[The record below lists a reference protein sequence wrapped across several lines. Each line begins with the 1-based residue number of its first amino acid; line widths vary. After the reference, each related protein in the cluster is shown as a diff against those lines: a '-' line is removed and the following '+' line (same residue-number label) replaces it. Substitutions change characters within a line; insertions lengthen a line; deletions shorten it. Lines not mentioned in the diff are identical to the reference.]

1 MKKYEAVFILDIRKC
16 EDEGVAFTAEITK
29 LIEQLGGKMVAVD
42 AMGRLQFSYEINRR
56 KAGIYFDYVFELE
69 EDKVLEL
76 KDKFRL
82 DERVLRN
89 MIIIYDRPENV
100 RGKVKDLK
108 DIQTPGDAPNPEAVK
123 VGSAE

>member
-16 EDEGVAFTAEITK
+16 EDEGAAFTAEITK
-29 LIEQLGGKMVAVD
+29 LIEQLGGNMVAVD

-69 EDKVLEL
+69 EEKVLEL
-76 KDKFRL
+76 KEKFRL

-89 MIIIYDRPENV
+89 MIIVYDRPENV

-108 DIQTPGDAPNPEAVK
+108 DIQAPADAPNAEAGK
-123 VGSAE
+123 SGE